1 MILEM
6 MLTTNPHLSRFFLS
20 FTFCIKLLTR
30 GKRVIIPVIRPLLI
44 SNRFRWLIS
53 WECVSEAWLNVN
65 LKNRTHF
72 KYSSAIITELW
83 AAPLSFVGCHSRI
96 NTGDYS
102 YSWIDP
108 GYRRRTRSNFICRLF
123 YLFFI
128 PKNITSIR
136 MKSFLKSR
144 KTDRCLYISSKM
156 SEHTSTI
163 DLYVELPLA
172 SPRRC
177 NSSRALA
184 YYK

>member
-83 AAPLSFVGCHSRI
+83 AAPLSFNNACISVSSGVILESILETTLTHELI
-96 NTGDYS
+96 QGTEDEL
-102 YSWIDP
+102 DP
-108 GYRRRTRSNFICRLF
+108 FSFVDC
-123 YLFFI
+123 
-128 PKNITSIR
+128 SIYF
-136 MKSFLKSR
+136 SFLRILHPFVWNPS
-144 KTDRCLYISSKM
+144 
-156 SEHTSTI
+156 
-163 DLYVELPLA
+163 
-172 SPRRC
+172 
-177 NSSRALA
+177 
-184 YYK
+184 